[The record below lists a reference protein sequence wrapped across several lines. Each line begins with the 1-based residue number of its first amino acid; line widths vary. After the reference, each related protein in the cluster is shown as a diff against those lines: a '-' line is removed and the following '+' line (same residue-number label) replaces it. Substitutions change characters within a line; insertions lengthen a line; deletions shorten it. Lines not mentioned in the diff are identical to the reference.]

1 MYFWRHKLPEQI
13 YRKTS
18 FAKLMAS
25 TPESEMK
32 RFAREIFDKLPPEAQ
47 QRQEYDQWLLALVEM
62 LQQPHPVPDVMN
74 ALTTG
79 MLADET
85 LTAGQTAVWQNMQTT
100 PSPIQ
105 IVTRRAGSGKS
116 YMMACLI

>member
-1 MYFWRHKLPEQI
+1 MTRFSEDDTEMYFWRHKLPEQI

-32 RFAREIFDKLPPEAQ
+32 AFAREIFDKPPPEAQ

-62 LQQPHPVPDVMN
+62 LQQPHPVPDVMT

-85 LTAGQTAVWQNMQTT
+85 LTAGQTAVCR
-100 PSPIQ
+100 ICK
-105 IVTRRAGSGKS
+105 RRHRQFK
-116 YMMACLI
+116 L